1 MLIKLAGVA
10 LTLVITAIA
19 VPAAAEPASTPSPGP
34 PSCRQNIVT
43 GDCELILGNQGRSGP
58 EEGPKTPGAKQVGQ
72 SGCVFEGQAIPC
84 RTEEGFYDAASGCY
98 LTPQERPSSLVNS
111 ASDYPPGT
119 KFYSCWVILGV
130 VEGRPVGEERFESVA
145 REPREPQT
153 IDPRVAAQQ
162 VVESMVFV
170 APQLGLSPYVQSAT
184 HEGIV
189 NVPIWMWVTDPGE
202 STTGPLT
209 KRATLGG
216 VTIEATGTVDRI
228 EWSMGGGDV
237 VTCKGAGTPFT
248 RADAEGKSLKEI
260 PASPTCGHN
269 YRKTSRCEKS
279 GQFQVTAT
287 AHWNV
292 HWTGGGMQG
301 DIPLN
306 FSRSIPLRVT
316 DLRPVLVA
324 PEGAAT
330 APPQAAQPCS

>member
-1 MLIKLAGVA
+1 MLTAALATLSLVA
-10 LTLVITAIA
+10 GLPA
-19 VPAAAEPASTPSPGP
+19 VAVTPHGPTPSPG
-34 PSCRQNIVT
+34 
-43 GDCELILGNQGRSGP
+43 GP
-58 EEGPKTPGAKQVGQ
+58 ECERNRITGQCRISLTNQTGTPPATSAGKPGTNEAGQ
-72 SGCVFEGQAIPC
+72 PGCVFEGKTIPC
-84 RTEEGFYDAASGCY
+84 RTENGFWDAASGCY
-98 LTPQERPSSLVNS
+98 LTPTATLVSMVHS
-111 ASDYPPGT
+111 ASDFPPGT
-119 KFYSCWVILGV
+119 KYYRCWVLLDV
-130 VEGRPVGEERFESVA
+130 VEGRPEGIERFEPVI
-145 REPREPQT
+145 REPSEPVT
-153 IDPRVAAQQ
+153 MDPRVAAQQ

-184 HEGIV
+184 QEGIV

-228 EWSMGGGDV
+228 EWSMGAGDV

-260 PASPTCGHN
+260 PASPTCGHS
-269 YRKTSRCEKS
+269 YRKTSRCEK
-279 GQFQVTAT
+279 GGKFQVTAT
-287 AHWNV
+287 AYWNV
-292 HWTGGGMQG
+292 HWTGGGMEG